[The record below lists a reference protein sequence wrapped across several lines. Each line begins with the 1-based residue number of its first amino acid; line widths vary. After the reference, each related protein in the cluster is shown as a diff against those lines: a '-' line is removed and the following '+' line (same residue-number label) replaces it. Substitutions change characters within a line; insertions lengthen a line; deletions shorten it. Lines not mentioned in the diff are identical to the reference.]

1 MQSSRVF
8 GGRNFVLMQSSRV
21 FGGTNF
27 FGIFLE
33 FFDQFFFAG
42 TGFSEGGG
50 LGK

>member
-1 MQSSRVF
+1 MSVPVSLIA
-8 GGRNFVLMQSSRV
+8 RNDVCNLQGFSV
-21 FGGTNF
+21 GE
-27 FGIFLE
+27 IFLE